1 MNKEDNILARW
12 MSGKLTESEL
22 EELKKEKDFAQ
33 FEKIIDACDNLQA
46 PNYDSEKVWHNIKAA
61 KHKKKRIKFIF
72 NRLSAVA
79 ASIVIILGIYLA
91 FNNSTNIKTLACQK
105 KTIQL
110 PDGSQ
115 VIMNA
120 ISEIKYNAKNW
131 DEKRTLFMTGEA
143 FFKVK
148 KGSKFTVNTNHGSV
162 EVLGTSFNIFD
173 RENIEVTCF
182 TGKVKVTSTENK
194 EILLLPN
201 DKIQID
207 NQKII
212 KVKSEELT
220 KPSWINGES
229 RFVNAKLSQVINEL
243 ERQYNIKIDASNIKE
258 HLFTGTFPHS
268 DKELALKI
276 VFNSLEIEYTSLT
289 NNKVILKEKE

>member
-1 MNKEDNILARW
+1 MYNKDNILALW
-12 MSGKLTESEL
+12 MSGKLSESEL
-22 EELKKEKDFAQ
+22 DELKKEKDFDQ
-33 FEKIIDACDNLQA
+33 FKRIVDAFDNLQT
-46 PNYDSEKVWHNIKAA
+46 PNYDSEKVWQNIKAA
-61 KHKKKRIKFIF
+61 KLKKKRIRFII
-72 NRLSAVA
+72 NRISAVA
-79 ASIVIILGIYLA
+79 ASIVIIMGIYLT
-91 FNNSTNIKTLACQK
+91 FNNNTNIKTLACQK

-120 ISEIKYNAKNW
+120 ISEINYNAKNW
-131 DEKRTLFMTGEA
+131 EKKRTLFMTGEA

-182 TGKVKVTSTENK
+182 TGKVKVTSVENK

-201 DKIQID
+201 DKIRID
-207 NQKII
+207 NKKVV
-212 KVKSEELT
+212 KVKSEEIT
-220 KPSWINGES
+220 NPSWISGES
-229 RFVNAKLSQVINEL
+229 RFQNAKITRVINEL
-243 ERQYNIKIDASNIKE
+243 ERQFDIKIDASNIKE

-268 DKELALKI
+268 DKELALKV
-276 VFNSLEIEYTSLT
+276 VFDPLEIEFSSLT
-289 NNKVILKEKE
+289 NNKIVLKEKK